1 MTKRKTLIAMS
12 GGVDSAVAALLLLQ
26 SDYSVEGIT
35 MQLWS
40 NFENDNSNDDNLLQA
55 KAISSTLN
63 IPHHS
68 ISLHEE
74 FTACVINHFINAY
87 KNGETPNPCVECNKR
102 LKFGRLIDI
111 AVEQGFDF
119 LATGHYA
126 RIEKNSTGNFLLKKA
141 LDEKK
146 DQSYFLWSLNKN
158 DLSKILFPL
167 GNYTKN
173 EVRSI
178 ARENGFLN
186 ADRGDSQDICF
197 IPDGDYIK
205 FLEQHGNVKFK
216 CGNFID
222 TSGNIIGKHE
232 GIEKYTIGQR
242 KGLGIAFGTP
252 MFVNQK
258 NAIDNTITLSTDAEL
273 YKNTLCASKIN
284 ILTDDTLEKETRL
297 EAKIRYRHTPAPC
310 TVIRTNEDKFSI
322 IFDTP
327 QRAITKGQSLVLYD
341 GDTVIGGGIIE

>member
-12 GGVDSAVAALLLLQ
+12 GGVDSAVAALLLVQ

-40 NFENDNSNDDNLLQA
+40 NSENDNSNDDNLLQA

-74 FTACVINHFINAY
+74 FNNCVINHFINAY
-87 KNGETPNPCVECNKR
+87 KNGETPNPCIECNKF
-102 LKFGRLIDI
+102 LKFGRLLDI
-111 AVEQGFDF
+111 TTDRGFDF

-141 LDEKK
+141 FDEKK

-186 ADRGDSQDICF
+186 ADRDDSQDICF

-205 FLEQHGNVKFK
+205 FLEQHGKVKFK

-232 GIEKYTIGQR
+232 GIERYTVGQR
-242 KGLGIAFGTP
+242 KGLGIAFGAP

-258 NAIDNTITLSTDAEL
+258 NAVDNTITLSTDAEL
-273 YKNTLCASKIN
+273 YKSELHASKIN
-284 ILTDDTLEKETRL
+284 ILTNDTLEKEVRL
-297 EAKIRYRHTPAPC
+297 EAKIRYRHTPSPC
-310 TVIRTNEDKFSI
+310 TVIRTDEDQFSL

-327 QRAITKGQSLVLYD
+327 QRAITKGQSVVLYD

>member
-12 GGVDSAVAALLLLQ
+12 GGVDSAVAALLLVQ

-40 NFENDNSNDDNLLQA
+40 NSENDNSNDDNLLQA

-74 FTACVINHFINAY
+74 FNNCVINHFINAY
-87 KNGETPNPCVECNKR
+87 KNGETPNPCIECNKF
-102 LKFGRLIDI
+102 LKFGRLLDI
-111 AVEQGFDF
+111 TTDRGFDF

-141 LDEKK
+141 FDEKK

-186 ADRGDSQDICF
+186 ADRDDSQDICF
-197 IPDGDYIK
+197 IPDGDYVK

-216 CGNFID
+216 GGNFID

-232 GIEKYTIGQR
+232 GIERYTVGQR
-242 KGLGIAFGTP
+242 KGLGIAFGAP

-258 NAIDNTITLSTDAEL
+258 NAVDNTITLSTDAEL
-273 YKNTLCASKIN
+273 YKSELHASKIN
-284 ILTDDTLEKETRL
+284 ILTNDTLEKEVRL
-297 EAKIRYRHTPAPC
+297 EAKIRYRHTPSPC
-310 TVIRTNEDKFSI
+310 TVIRTDEDQFSL

-327 QRAITKGQSLVLYD
+327 QRAITKGQSVVLYD

>member
-1 MTKRKTLIAMS
+1 MTKRKALVAMS
-12 GGVDSAVAALLLLQ
+12 GGVDSAVAALLLVQ
-26 SDYSVEGIT
+26 SNYSVEGIT
-35 MQLWS
+35 MQLLNDCQKDAFS
-40 NFENDNSNDDNLLQA
+40 DDNSLQA
-55 KAISSTLN
+55 KAISASLN
-63 IPHHS
+63 IPHNS

-141 LDEKK
+141 FDEKK

-158 DLSKILFPL
+158 NLSKILFPL

-197 IPDGDYIK
+197 RPDGDYVK
-205 FLEQHGNVKFK
+205 FLEQYGNVKFK
-216 CGNFID
+216 GGNFID

-232 GIEKYTIGQR
+232 GIERYTVGQR
-242 KGLGIAFGTP
+242 KGLGIAFGAP

-258 NAIDNTITLSTDAEL
+258 NASDNTITLSTDAEL
-273 YKNTLCASKIN
+273 YKSELHASKIN
-284 ILTDDTLEKETRL
+284 ILTNDTLEKEVRL
-297 EAKIRYRHTPAPC
+297 EAKIRYRHTPSPC
-310 TVIRTNEDKFSI
+310 TVIRTDEDQFSL

-327 QRAITKGQSLVLYD
+327 QRAITKGQSVVLYD